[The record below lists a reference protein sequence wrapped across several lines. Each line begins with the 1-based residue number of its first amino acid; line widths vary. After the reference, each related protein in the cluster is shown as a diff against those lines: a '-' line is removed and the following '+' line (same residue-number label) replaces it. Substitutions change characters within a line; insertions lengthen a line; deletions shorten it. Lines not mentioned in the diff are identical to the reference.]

1 MCVYFPDL
9 NLFNLES
16 LSQLVIEH
24 GLRLN
29 RNKWLASIVLGR
41 FFQMLLIYVIHK
53 EGSESPLFVKCFL
66 TTISFWGFLKYCCWS
81 FFLFFFF
88 KHRKIFL
95 TLIIFGTQQSYLLHQ
110 FLISFTFIC
119 QFFVPVNSR
128 FVCKQTL
135 NNLNCESDIP
145 VFFFFNFYFTDWK
158 VVGRHFSQLWIEKW
172 KFRDLH
178 NFIGRNLGLSTGSV
192 KETS

>member
-1 MCVYFPDL
+1 MFLDHHFL
-9 NLFNLES
+9 L
-16 LSQLVIEH
+16 
-24 GLRLN
+24 
-29 RNKWLASIVLGR
+29 R
-41 FFQMLLIYVIHK
+41 FFKILLLI
-53 EGSESPLFVKCFL
+53 FL
-66 TTISFWGFLKYCCWS
+66 S
-81 FFLFFFF
+81 FFFF

-158 VVGRHFSQLWIEKW
+158 VVGRHFSQLWIKNENSETCIILLEGTLV
-172 KFRDLH
+172 FPLDLSKKLA
-178 NFIGRNLGLSTGSV
+178 NRNA
-192 KETS
+192 

>member
-1 MCVYFPDL
+1 MWFIKKDL
-9 NLFNLES
+9 NHLCLWNVSWPPFPFEVFKNTVAD
-16 LSQLVIEH
+16 LS
-24 GLRLN
+24 
-29 RNKWLASIVLGR
+29 
-41 FFQMLLIYVIHK
+41 
-53 EGSESPLFVKCFL
+53 FVV
-66 TTISFWGFLKYCCWS
+66 
-81 FFLFFFF
+81 FFFF
-88 KHRKIFL
+88 LHRKIFL

-158 VVGRHFSQLWIEKW
+158 ILGRHFSQLWIEKW